1 MEIPKNEKEIIKE
14 KALFLIE
21 KGYTLEEDEFL
32 KYKSSSNTIQIAYSF
47 QEAGVGIFFQDP
59 FSFFSI
65 GWLYFYIAP
74 QEYNKI
80 MENKPEKKQ
89 IILLELEFL
98 RRNFDKLTE
107 YNFCKGIQEKNQSD
121 ISNIDPDSF
130 DL

>member
-32 KYKSSSNTIQIAYSF
+32 KYKSSDNTIQIAYSF
-47 QEAGVGIFFQDP
+47 QEAGVGIFFQEP

-65 GWLYFYIAP
+65 GWLYSYIAP
-74 QEYNKI
+74 QEYKRFMDNR
-80 MENKPEKKQ
+80 PEKKQ
-89 IILLELEFL
+89 VVLSELEFL
-98 RRNFDKLTE
+98 KNNFYKLTE
-107 YNFCKGIQEKNQSD
+107 YNFCKIIQEKNQTD
-121 ISNIDPDSF
+121 ISNINPNSF